1 VLLLL
6 PQPWHSNQPQL
17 EWMDVSGAQH
27 WRIESRR
34 RLKVAPSPGAGPVNA
49 RFVRA
54 WGDRQSVA
62 VVQWY
67 AMPSGGHPSPGH
79 WFWANQWSQ
88 LTRRALTPWVAV
100 SLVLPR
106 EPRELS
112 GAIADYQ
119 PLAAE
124 LTALIQQQLTATV
137 FP

>member
-1 VLLLL
+1 
-6 PQPWHSNQPQL
+6 
-17 EWMDVSGAQH
+17 
-27 WRIESRR
+27 
-34 RLKVAPSPGAGPVNA
+34 
-49 RFVRA
+49 
-54 WGDRQSVA
+54 
-62 VVQWY
+62 
-67 AMPSGGHPSPGH
+67 
-79 WFWANQWSQ
+79 
-88 LTRRALTPWVAV
+88 VAV